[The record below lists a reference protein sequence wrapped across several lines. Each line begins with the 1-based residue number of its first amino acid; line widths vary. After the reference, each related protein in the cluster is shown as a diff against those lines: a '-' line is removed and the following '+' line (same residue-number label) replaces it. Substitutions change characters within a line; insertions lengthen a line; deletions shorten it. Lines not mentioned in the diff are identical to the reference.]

1 MPNAYR
7 HIPTGWHPPLVCLTF
22 AACLAQLVV
31 GLVLTRGYGQEVAIR
46 HVLLEAR
53 AAEAQLQREPGWVR
67 ISREELEQTLAAL
80 RQQQQPA
87 PSLQILQAE
96 YQASWSGLALVG
108 EARWQVWCPAVEKAA
123 SSTAAAGVSPPANQ
137 QLGSSVAG
145 AAGATWWRWQ
155 PFSLVLRLPVTVNGQ
170 QVLGGVAANGEVG
183 ILLPGGSA
191 TEKSWTAERSNA
203 SPASANTPPRADW
216 PERYCQVAFSWSARL
231 ETRGE
236 EELASLEF
244 PAAQLASFSLEV
256 PASRRPTLRD
266 GETPPVRV
274 TALAD
279 RPGWLRYSWALTP
292 GQTRLELSLRRSAS
306 EAGPAILQVQQQA
319 EHVLVTDRWQARYQL
334 DFETTPE
341 RPGRLLITLPLGTQ
355 VQSVQERLRGLSAE
369 NWQQHISPQG
379 TLVEVDFPSARERR
393 AELEIVCR
401 PQPLRPGAMVF
412 PLAQV
417 AGAASMT
424 SRLTIR
430 WSPEWRLHSWQFGD
444 FQPQQPPQ
452 LAPENTWQLVL
463 EQAHPPLLP
472 TITFPRAQ
480 VTRQT
485 ADLSAQ
491 GEFHCQLGVTES
503 RLLAQLTWS
512 VRSGSVFSF
521 PVRLPEGWQ
530 IEDVQLQAGK
540 EEEDWHI
547 RQQGQRLVAE
557 LQKGTL
563 KAPATLVMT
572 LRLRAA
578 QAQPDFSKRHDWPLP
593 EVVPEQVSW
602 GQATWY
608 LWLERLRD
616 ESGRRRLAGV
626 VLPGSSWPLRPGKP
640 GDTDKPP
647 ADYVFVG
654 PLPSAARMRVEPLP
668 PVYRTVVHARLESPT
683 SVHEPPWP
691 AGVHSPLLR
700 SEDAPSS
707 RPPIAQSQAA
717 SVGRPTQHLRVRWSV
732 QIEPVSGLVRS
743 AQVRFPGDVPDL
755 NWRVV
760 SGDAR
765 LQNIQKRSVQE
776 KTAVSVPHDERN
788 NPQPAVVNWTI
799 YEWTFDRPL
808 LAPLRLEADSLFPRL
823 AEARPTAG
831 ESASQSGEFDA
842 GDQGDRSTRSKPAT
856 QLLWRVPLASGLP
869 QQWWQGRLSVSE
881 DFPPEWQLVALP
893 IPYGPA
899 AAGSKGSRATTTVP
913 ANRSDVQTMCPVSSY
928 QEPAVVEVRL
938 HEWPTAPPVL
948 DGALLGVSWSG
959 GKELVCDYYAWMHR
973 AGSGVSAGGPESVAA
988 DPLRLRLPEGA
999 DFRLAR
1005 VLRVSHGFAV
1015 SAPASGVGAVDET
1028 GIVTLPRFPDSS
1040 VVYHVRYALRASPLV
1055 CVSRLSLATPQ
1066 WESPTLCLA
1075 QRTVLRLPA
1084 SWAPLTRS
1092 NKLRYSGDTQPDL
1105 LTTLLDAAE
1114 EAKLAWQLWC
1124 NEMVNNA
1131 SSSEQQLPS
1140 PHLSGSTALWEILGP
1155 GSSAAGLHQSLLPLS
1170 EVWIEAERAQALSA
1184 SVAALVA
1191 ILGAW
1196 GLRWASRW
1204 TVSGVISFTALAV
1217 LGLIWLPDELVPA
1230 ALWLVVAGAFVGVLS
1245 LRRNSLSARS
1255 TTRQTSTANWLAA
1268 PGTFTSGAMLLAVGL
1283 AIVSKLPQVLASN
1296 ANEVAAG
1303 PANEEKPRPTVT
1315 LLHYREVDG
1324 ERVRHWVLVP
1334 QVWWQRWQE
1343 ALRPRT
1349 TEPPYIITASRWRVE
1364 VAASPQEQRA
1374 SAHRGSLK
1382 PSPKNDT
1389 AKVSGSGRAEEFAP
1403 ARVIWE
1409 LEVHQL
1415 RVEVQLSLPVS
1426 GVRWQQ
1432 ASEVHAAQ
1440 TTPLELAPL
1449 DPAGGLQIRLRKPGK
1464 HLLTLIGQVEIQGSD
1479 QERRLSW
1486 KVPPMPMTQLRA
1498 TFPAGIRNADCP
1510 TARGQRRFSP
1520 KSPAQ
1525 KPTGDTVP
1533 PTAGPDASQPFL
1545 EAELGPVAEVLLY
1558 WHTPTTSPPLSRLK
1572 EYHLLR
1578 IGAKEVR
1585 LQTVARYEITS
1596 GLASEIRWLIPDFCD
1611 VQTVEIRPTGN
1622 APPVAIGWRVVPS
1635 PLGRVLVIE
1644 PARPI
1649 TGSWQVTLELA
1660 VDPASASL
1668 WARWQAA
1675 HLTAYALAPG
1685 IPLQL
1690 ALAQL
1695 EAIPSRTDR
1704 WLALWLSL
1712 PRSWDSTDIPGKLPP
1727 AAPATRQAWF
1737 TWLAE
1742 EGLAVEV
1749 VARAQAAI
1757 AGSPAEP
1764 ASRWPI
1770 PLPTPANQ
1778 GGLTLPSP
1786 ASPDGAKPG
1795 SVPPNHGGSALRAP
1809 VHAGRQFFQ
1818 ITGVQPRFRIL
1829 AHPQPPELLAE
1840 SVVALGFDG
1849 LQVKVSVQAKLQAS
1863 SGSLP
1868 VSMVC
1873 QLPTGFRVVQASG
1886 EQLAGWQ
1893 QEGNSLRLWW
1903 QNRLPSALVRIEGS
1917 LPASGDSE
1925 RRRLAL
1931 PSIRFPGFRQSRS
1944 IFEVTAGSGWQFQLT
1959 KAEGLSITAE
1969 SPGKASYLA
1978 SGPSYSGVVEFRPMA
1993 TSLQVLMTTTL
2004 TAEPLWWDTLVECR
2018 ISTGSLRNVDVLVR
2032 PWQADPP
2039 LVIPEEFTE
2048 MERLTEGSGYRI
2060 RLRLPDAASLFDQTV
2075 RFRLAGRPPRNE
2087 NGDVIL
2093 PVVAVSDAA
2102 TVRHRLTAWP
2112 RDAQIQGASFDKD
2125 AWRLPADP
2133 LATPVT
2139 VRLPGSR
2146 TAAAQALHSEADCWR
2161 APAGRT
2167 RVRFSYWLAH
2177 CPRCLLRLQL
2187 PAACQLLEVRVNDA
2201 PVGWLPDNE
2210 NGLYIPLIAPRG
2222 FSQVQLVL
2230 QSPGEIA
2237 WPAIGMNPPTSR
2249 EVWLRLPRWV
2259 AAGRVRDH
2267 EPVRATRG
2275 WLTPTTPGASQQSDT
2290 TGSVIELVRA
2300 RACLDWLERELP
2312 QAEDDSL
2319 PTLLAIAQAVDELLT
2334 RLERSSVW
2342 QRFESEIKSLRQ
2354 RWVKAVESP
2363 RLALLRSSATAS
2375 SPAAPTLVLNRP
2387 FVPGELVCLRWS
2399 LEVPLSLPDAA
2410 DSWLTA
2416 SLGAWL
2422 ATMLLLLGLALL
2434 GLFSRRI
2441 AIRRYARRL
2450 APELVFLA
2458 ALYWLAFL
2466 RPSWAAAVLALAA
2479 AAWRLRRWFQRPAFV
2494 PDDASFVVANPTS
2507 GN

>member
-1 MPNAYR
+1 MPNAHS
-7 HIPTGWHPPLVCLTF
+7 HIRAGWHPPLICLTV
-22 AACLAQLVV
+22 AASLAQLVV
-31 GLVLTRGYGQEVAIR
+31 GLMLTRGYGQEVEIR
-46 HVLLEAR
+46 QVFLEAR
-53 AAEAQLQREPGWVR
+53 AAEAQLHREPGWVR

-80 RQQQQPA
+80 RRQQQPA
-87 PSLQILQAE
+87 PLPQILQAE
-96 YQASWSGLALVG
+96 YQASWAGRALVG

-123 SSTAAAGVSPPANQ
+123 SSTGLADGSSPRNPLLGSPVAGEAGV
-137 QLGSSVAG
+137 
-145 AAGATWWRWQ
+145 TWWRWQ

-183 ILLPGGSA
+183 ILLLGGSA
-191 TEKSWTAERSNA
+191 TEKSRTQERSSGSSAPANA
-203 SPASANTPPRADW
+203 SHRADW
-216 PERYCQVAFSWSARL
+216 PERYCQVAFAWSARL

-244 PAAQLASFSLEV
+244 PAAQLASFSLDV
-256 PASRRPTLRD
+256 PASRRPALRD
-266 GETPPVRV
+266 VETPPVQV

-292 GQTRLELSLRRSAS
+292 GQTRLELSLRRSTS
-306 EAGPAILQVQQQA
+306 EVGPAILQVQQQA
-319 EHVLVTDRWQARYQL
+319 EHLLVADRWQARYQL
-334 DFETTPE
+334 DFGTTPE
-341 RPGRLLITLPLGTQ
+341 RPGRILITLPSGTQ

-369 NWQQHISPQG
+369 NWKQHISPQA
-379 TLVEVDFPSARERR
+379 TVLEVDFPSARERR
-393 AELEIVCR
+393 AELEILCR
-401 PQPLRPGAMVF
+401 PQPLRPGAVVF

-430 WSPEWRLHSWQFGD
+430 WSPEWSLQGWQFGN

-452 LAPENTWQLVL
+452 LVPENTWQLVL
-463 EQAHPPLLP
+463 EQVQPPLLP
-472 TITFPRAQ
+472 TITFPRAL

-485 ADLSAQ
+485 ADLSVQ

-521 PVRLPEGWQ
+521 PVHLPEGWQ
-530 IEDVQLQAGK
+530 IEDVQLLAGK
-540 EEEDWHI
+540 EEEDWHL

-563 KAPATLVMT
+563 KAPATVVMT

-647 ADYVFVG
+647 VDYVFVG
-654 PLPSAARMRVEPLP
+654 PLPSGARMRVEPLP
-668 PVYRTVVHARLESPT
+668 PLYRTVVLTRLESPT
-683 SVHEPPWP
+683 SVHESPWP
-691 AGVHSPLLR
+691 AGVHSSLLR
-700 SEDAPSS
+700 TEDPASS
-707 RPPIAQSQAA
+707 QPPIAQSQAA
-717 SVGRPTQHLRVRWSV
+717 SVGQPTQHLRVRWSV

-765 LQNIQKRSVQE
+765 LQKTQKRSVQE
-776 KTAVSVPHDERN
+776 KIAVPVPHDERN
-788 NPQPAVVNWTI
+788 NPQPAVVNWTL

-808 LAPLRLEADSLFPRL
+808 LAPLRLEADWLFPRL
-823 AEARPTAG
+823 AKGRHTAG
-831 ESASQSGEFDA
+831 GSAWQSGEPVAD
-842 GDQGDRSTRSKPAT
+842 DQGDRSTRPEPAT
-856 QLLWRVPLASGLP
+856 QLLWRVPLASGLS
-869 QQWWQGRLSVSE
+869 QQWWHGRISVSE
-881 DFPPEWQLVALP
+881 NFPPDWQLVALP
-893 IPYGPA
+893 VPCGPA
-899 AAGSKGSRATTTVP
+899 AADSKGPRATTTAP
-913 ANRSDVQTMCPVSSY
+913 ANRSDVQTICPPSSY

-948 DGALLGVSWSG
+948 DGALLGVSWNG
-959 GKELVCDYYAWMHR
+959 GQELVCDYYAWVHR
-973 AGSGVSAGGPESVAA
+973 AGHGVSAPVPESAAA

-1005 VLRVSHGFAV
+1005 VLRVSHGVAV
-1015 SAPASGVGAVDET
+1015 SAPARSAGTVDET
-1028 GIVTLPRFPDSS
+1028 GLVTLPRFADSS
-1040 VVYHVRYALRASPLV
+1040 VVYHVRYTLPASPLV

-1075 QRTVLRLPA
+1075 QRTVLQLPA
-1084 SWAPLTRS
+1084 NWTPLMRS
-1092 NKLRYSGDTQPDL
+1092 NKLRYSSDTQPDL
-1105 LTTLLDAAE
+1105 PTTLLDAAE

-1124 NEMVNNA
+1124 NETVNDA
-1131 SSSEQQLPS
+1131 LSPERQLPS
-1140 PHLSGSTALWEILGP
+1140 PDLSGSAAMWEILGS
-1155 GSSAAGLHQSLLPLS
+1155 GSSAAGLHQWLLSLS
-1170 EVWIEAERAQALSA
+1170 DVWIEAERAQALSA
-1184 SVAALVA
+1184 LMAGLVA

-1196 GLRWASRW
+1196 GLRWATRW
-1204 TVSGVISFTALAV
+1204 IVSGVIALTALAV

-1230 ALWLVVAGAFVGVLS
+1230 ALWLVVAGAFIGVLS

-1255 TTRQTSTANWLAA
+1255 TMGQTSTADWFAA
-1268 PGTFTSGAMLLAVGL
+1268 PGTFTSGVVLLAVGL
-1283 AIVSKLPQVLASN
+1283 AIVSKLPQVLAGN
-1296 ANEVAAG
+1296 GNEVAVG
-1303 PANEEKPRPTVT
+1303 PITEDKARPMVT

-1324 ERVRHWVLVP
+1324 EQVRDWVLVP

-1349 TEPPYIITASRWRVE
+1349 TEPPCIITASRWQVE
-1364 VAASPQEQRA
+1364 VAASPQEQRT
-1374 SAHRGSLK
+1374 SALRGSLN
-1382 PSPKNDT
+1382 PSPGSDT
-1389 AKVSGSGRAEEFAP
+1389 AKLSGSGRAEEFAP

-1409 LEVHQL
+1409 LEIHQL
-1415 RVEVQLSLPVS
+1415 RDEVQLSLPVS

-1432 ASEVHAAQ
+1432 ASEVYAAQ

-1479 QERRLSW
+1479 QERRLVW

-1498 TFPAGIRNADCP
+1498 TFPAGISHADCP

-1520 KSPAQ
+1520 KSPA
-1525 KPTGDTVP
+1525 PTKTGTTVP
-1533 PTAGPDASQPFL
+1533 PTAGPDASQLVL

-1558 WHTPTTSPPLSRLK
+1558 WHTPTTSPPLWTLE
-1572 EYHLLR
+1572 EYHLLHIR
-1578 IGAKEVR
+1578 AKEIR
-1585 LQTVARYEITS
+1585 LQTVARYQITR
-1596 GLASEIRWLIPDFCD
+1596 GLAREIRWLIPDFCD

-1622 APPVAIGWRVVPS
+1622 TSPVAIGWRIVLS
-1635 PLGRVLVIE
+1635 PFGRVLVIE

-1649 TGSWQVTLELA
+1649 AGSWQVTLEFA

-1668 WARWQAA
+1668 GARWQAA
-1675 HLTAYALAPG
+1675 RLTAYALAPG

-1690 ALAQL
+1690 ALAQS
-1695 EAIPSRTDR
+1695 EAVPSRTDR

-1712 PRSWDSTDIPGKLPP
+1712 PRGWASADIPGKFPP
-1727 AAPATRQAWF
+1727 ADPATRRAWF

-1749 VARAQAAI
+1749 VARAQATI
-1757 AGSPAEP
+1757 AASPAELT
-1764 ASRWPI
+1764 SRWPI

-1778 GGLTLPSP
+1778 GWLTLPGPVSP
-1786 ASPDGAKPG
+1786 EVAKPG
-1795 SVPPNHGGSALRAP
+1795 SVPPNHGALAPRDP
-1809 VHAGRQFFQ
+1809 VHSGRQFFQ
-1818 ITGVQPRFRIL
+1818 ITGAQPRFRIL
-1829 AHPQPPELLAE
+1829 AHPQPPKLLAD
-1840 SVVALGFDG
+1840 SAVALGFDG

-1863 SGSLP
+1863 GGSLP
-1868 VSMVC
+1868 VSAVC

-1893 QEGNSLRLWW
+1893 QEGNILRLWW
-1903 QNRLPSALVRIEGS
+1903 QNRLSNALVRIEGS
-1917 LPASGDSE
+1917 LSASGDGE

-1944 IFEVTAGSGWQFQLT
+1944 VFEVTAGSGWQLQLT
-1959 KAEGLSITAE
+1959 EATGLSVTAE
-1969 SPGKASYLA
+1969 SPGKASYVA
-1978 SGPSYSGVVEFRPMA
+1978 SGSSYGGVVEFRPMA
-1993 TSLQVLMTTTL
+1993 ASLQVLITTTL

-2018 ISTGSLRNVDVLVR
+2018 ISAGSLRNVEVRVL
-2032 PWQADPP
+2032 PWEADPP
-2039 LVIPEEFTE
+2039 LVISEEFTE
-2048 MERLTEGSGYRI
+2048 MERVKEGSGYRI
-2060 RLRLPDAASLFDQTV
+2060 RLRFPDAASLFDQTV
-2075 RFRLAGRPPRNE
+2075 RLRLAGRPPRRE

-2093 PVVAVSDAA
+2093 PVVAITDAA

-2112 RDAQIQGASFDKD
+2112 RDAQIHGASFEKD
-2125 AWRLPADP
+2125 AWRLPTDP

-2139 VRLPGSR
+2139 VGLPGSR

-2161 APAGRT
+2161 APTGQIRL
-2167 RVRFSYWLAH
+2167 RLSCWLAH
-2177 CPRCLLRLQL
+2177 CPRCMLRLQL
-2187 PAACQLLEVRVNDA
+2187 PTSSQLLEVRVNDA
-2201 PVGWLPDNE
+2201 PVGWRPDNE
-2210 NGLYIPLIAPRG
+2210 NGLYIPLISPRG

-2237 WPAIGMNPPTSR
+2237 WPAIGMNPPTTR
-2249 EVWLRLPRWV
+2249 EVWLRLPRA
-2259 AAGRVRDH
+2259 AAGRIRDR
-2267 EPVRATRG
+2267 EPVQAIPG
-2275 WLTPTTPGASQQSDT
+2275 GPTPTTPEASEQSDT

-2312 QAEDDSL
+2312 LAQDDSL

-2334 RLERSSVW
+2334 RLERSPDW

-2354 RWVKAVESP
+2354 RWIKGVESP
-2363 RLALLRSSATAS
+2363 RLALLRTSATAS
-2375 SPAAPTLVLNRP
+2375 SPAAPSLVLTRP
-2387 FVPGELVCLRWS
+2387 FVPDKLVWHRWS
-2399 LEVPLSLPDAA
+2399 PEVLVSLPDETA
-2410 DSWLTA
+2410 SWFTA

-2422 ATMLLLLGLALL
+2422 ATMLLLLGLGLL
-2434 GLFSRRI
+2434 GLLSRRI
-2441 AIRRYARRL
+2441 AVRRYARRL
-2450 APELVFLA
+2450 APELVLLA

-2466 RPSWAAAVLALAA
+2466 RPPWAAAVLALAA
-2479 AAWRLRRWFQRPAFV
+2479 AGWRLRRWFRRPAFV